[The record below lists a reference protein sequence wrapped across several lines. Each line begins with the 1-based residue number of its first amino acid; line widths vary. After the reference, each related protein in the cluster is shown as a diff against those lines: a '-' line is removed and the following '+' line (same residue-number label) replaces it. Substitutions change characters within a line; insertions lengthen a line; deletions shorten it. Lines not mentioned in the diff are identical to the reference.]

1 MAAGRRFLRM
11 LGAARQTSVVG
22 VIGSVVGGSD
32 TGSVIGTK
40 LVPATG
46 AEFFGFFSRARSSPS
61 AATSYFLDDGSRFG
75 VVFLRRLTCSRNTA
89 ISAYMCSSRIAST
102 FESGDLKNPM
112 NEFRFILPR

>member
-11 LGAARQTSVVG
+11 LDAARQT
-22 VIGSVVGGSD
+22 SVVGGSD

-46 AEFFGFFSRARSSPS
+46 AEFFDFFSRVRSSPS
-61 AATSYFLDDGSRFG
+61 TTTSSFLDDGSRFG

-89 ISAYMCSSRIAST
+89 ISASMCSSRVAST
-102 FESGDLKNPM
+102 FDSGDLKNSM
-112 NEFRFILPR
+112 NVLRFILWR